1 MAANAFIAVRV
12 APEMKSALRASAQ
25 RQQLTESAL
34 LMRLLETALQFDAR
48 APRAVAGRD
57 QAVPRNS
64 RTTVRLQ
71 PDDQLLLAERAA
83 ARRLPASTY
92 VSVLLRAHLRHLA
105 PLPKEE
111 LQALKRSVAELSA
124 LGRLLNQIAKATH
137 QGGVPTGPTRDH
149 VGVMLKVCTA
159 LRDHVVA
166 LLQANATSWAAGYP
180 NEHV

>member
-1 MAANAFIAVRV
+1 MTADAFVQCRVSLAAKA
-12 APEMKSALRASAQ
+12 ALRASAQ

-34 LMRLLETALQFDAR
+34 LMRLLETALQIDAR
-48 APRAVAGRD
+48 PQRAVTGRD

-71 PDDQLLLAERAA
+71 PDDQLLLMERAA

-137 QGGVPTGPTRDH
+137 QGGALTGPTRDH

-159 LRDHVVA
+159 LRDHVAA